1 MEDFIDTIS
10 IHLIQ
15 KALFDREVHIRR
27 AASAAYQEM
36 VGRTVSY
43 STFTYFITAQISKR
57 ISSNMVLTSYAP

>member
-1 MEDFIDTIS
+1 MEDFIDKIS

-43 STFTYFITAQISKR
+43 HSFIF
-57 ISSNMVLTSYAP
+57 L